1 MLSGIIYIQF
11 IFTLAFRSGAWY
23 NICVTIFRAQSET
36 KAIFVYMRRKDTMAR
51 VVGISAAV
59 MLIIAAAA
67 VAVPAY
73 ILSRDEPETPGLTIT
88 PGAAEGQ
95 LSPAVPSEEQET
107 EPPPEHIITEISLSF
122 VGDCMLATDGGY
134 EYEGSF
140 NKLANEVDPSY
151 FFEDFQDIFANDD
164 WTIANLENV
173 FTDDPNIQRKGKN
186 HSPAYWYKSKT
197 ANTDILNAGSIEV
210 VSLANN
216 HSGDYGTKGNQDT
229 KDALDKAGVIWGDDD
244 KIVTL
249 EKEGFRIAIYCC
261 TFYYGGYE
269 KIIMD
274 NLMAVDADYR
284 IVYFH
289 GGTERVHVPD
299 GWKAAGA
306 RRMIDSGADLV
317 IGGHPHVL
325 QPIEE
330 YNGKKILHSLGNFC
344 FGGSRSEENRTI
356 VYRLWLTLTD
366 GELTETRDEVV
377 PCYLYSTLY
386 KPTPITDKKDYDAV
400 MAFLNGETES
410 PLG

>member
-1 MLSGIIYIQF
+1 
-11 IFTLAFRSGAWY
+11 
-23 NICVTIFRAQSET
+23 
-36 KAIFVYMRRKDTMAR
+36 
-51 VVGISAAV
+51 
-59 MLIIAAAA
+59 
-67 VAVPAY
+67 
-73 ILSRDEPETPGLTIT
+73 
-88 PGAAEGQ
+88 
-95 LSPAVPSEEQET
+95 
-107 EPPPEHIITEISLSF
+107 
-122 VGDCMLATDGGY
+122 MLATDGGY

-306 RRMIDSGADLV
+306 RRMIDNGADLV

-330 YNGKKILHSLGNFC
+330 YNGKKILHSMGDFLLRRLKERGKPHDSLPPVADRDRWRADRDARR
-344 FGGSRSEENRTI
+344 GGSVLPLQHPLQADAHNRQEGL
-356 VYRLWLTLTD
+356 RRRD
-366 GELTETRDEVV
+366 GVPERRD
-377 PCYLYSTLY
+377 
-386 KPTPITDKKDYDAV
+386 
-400 MAFLNGETES
+400 
-410 PLG
+410 